1 MRTEKDDKLATQDEA
16 TALRLIEA
24 LLALRG
30 LSRKDLDRRI
40 GRTPGYVTQILNGTV
55 GTKFSMLITMIR
67 ALEFEPEVFFR
78 TLFKRSRPLVFGPD
92 PASMAQVLERLREM
106 DIEPPLRRRVPPAET
121 IDLEALEVMVQRA
134 VADALAR
141 LQQEKSAD
149 AASSAERAG
158 HADPGKRSG

>member
-1 MRTEKDDKLATQDEA
+1 MEAKENEQLATHDEE

-40 GRTPGYVTQILNGTV
+40 GRTPGYVTQIINGTI
-55 GTKFSMLITMIR
+55 GLKFSMLVRMIC

-78 TLFKRSRPLVFGPD
+78 TVFKRSRPLVFGAD
-92 PASMAQVLERLREM
+92 PASLEQVLERLREL
-106 DIEPPLRRRVPPAET
+106 DIEPPPARSLPSAEA
-121 IDLEALEVMVQRA
+121 IDMDALEAMIQRA

-141 LQQEKSAD
+141 RAPAGSG
-149 AASSAERAG
+149 AAERPAAPKSSA
-158 HADPGKRSG
+158 RS

>member
-1 MRTEKDDKLATQDEA
+1 MEAKENEQLATQDEE

-40 GRTPGYVTQILNGTV
+40 GRTPGYVTQIINGTI
-55 GTKFSMLITMIR
+55 GLKFSMLVRMIR

-78 TLFKRSRPLVFGPD
+78 TVFKRNRPLVFGPD
-92 PASMAQVLERLREM
+92 PASLEQVLERLREL
-106 DIEPPLRRRVPPAET
+106 DIETPSARPLPSTEA
-121 IDLEALEVMVQRA
+121 IDMDALEAMIQRA

-141 LQQEKSAD
+141 RVPAGSGA
-149 AASSAERAG
+149 AERPA
-158 HADPGKRSG
+158 PKSSTRS